1 MKSYN
6 DIINRLSHR
15 IAKKQEEVMEKT
27 RVFDSHET
35 KLIRL
40 KDKLTEEYKLWNL
53 KREKYP
59 NRFYDVE
66 RDVNTV
72 KPLISKIELSP
83 AEKAT
88 VDRLC
93 EKYSVK

>member
-6 DIINRLSHR
+6 DIINKLSNR
-15 IAKKQEEVMEKT
+15 IAKKQEEVMEKS
-27 RVFDSHET
+27 RVFDNHET
-35 KLIRL
+35 KLNRL
-40 KDKLTEEYKLWNL
+40 KDKLTEEYKLWSL
-53 KREKYP
+53 KRDKYP

-66 RDVNTV
+66 RDVNAV
-72 KPLISKIELSP
+72 KTLLNKIEFSP
-83 AEKAT
+83 SEKST